1 MVRIYDTKRWK
12 HLRES
17 VLRRD
22 GYQDQLEL
30 RTGKKVNADTV
41 HHIFPVDMYPQYQ
54 WQSWNLI
61 SLTNENHELMHN
73 RLTKRLSP
81 LGLKLMREKAEER
94 GIPLSLLTLVIG
106 ERGSGKTT
114 YVKHHLGD
122 GLAYDLDY
130 ISAAFRLSKPHAE
143 VHDVSRRLANSLC
156 IGFANKARQYSSR
169 VYIIRTAPSIEELE
183 AIDPDRI
190 VVCEGQHN
198 ITTRQDYRGTSTQE
212 ERDRIRECVEFAQIN
227 GIAVERIK

>member
-1 MVRIYDTKRWK
+1 MRIYDTKRWK

-30 RTGKKVNADTV
+30 RTGKRVNADTV
-41 HHIFPVDMYPQYQ
+41 HHIFPVDMYPQYK
-54 WQSWNLI
+54 WCSWNLI

-81 LGLKLMREKAEER
+81 LGLRLMREKAEER

-143 VHDVSRRLANSLC
+143 AHDVSRRLANSLC

-198 ITTRQDYRGTSTQE
+198 ITTRTDYRGTSTQE

>member
-17 VLRRD
+17 ILRRD
-22 GYQDQLEL
+22 GYMDQLEL
-30 RTGKKVNADTV
+30 RAGRKVNADTV
-41 HHIFPVDMYPQYQ
+41 HHIFPVDMYPQYK
-54 WQSWNLI
+54 WCTWNLI
-61 SLTNENHELMHN
+61 SLTNENHELMHI
-73 RLTKRLSP
+73 RSIKRLS
-81 LGLKLMREKAEER
+81 GAGMKLMREKAEEM
-94 GIPLSLLTLVIG
+94 GIPLTMLTLVIG
-106 ERGSGKTT
+106 ERGSGKST

-130 ISAAFRLSKPHAE
+130 IAAAFRLSKPHAE

-169 VYIIRTAPSIEELE
+169 VFVIRTAPTIEEVE

-190 VVCEGQHN
+190 VVCIGQYC
-198 ITTRQDYRGTSTQE
+198 ITARADYRGNSTQE
-212 ERDRIRECVEFAQIN
+212 ERDRIQECIDYAEKN
-227 GIAVERIK
+227 GIYVEKIK